1 MKIVQVI
8 CLEDEAFYQ
17 LVKQVVDRI
26 KSESNQKE
34 DEWVDGEEAM
44 RILNIKTSSLQA
56 LRDNGKIRYSQPTRK
71 VILYFKPS
79 LYEYLEQNAKETF

>member
-1 MKIVQVI
+1 MQVI

-34 DEWVDGEEAM
+34 DEYVDGEEAM
-44 RILNIKTSSLQA
+44 RLLNIKTSSFL
-56 LRDNGKIRYSQPTRK
+56 
-71 VILYFKPS
+71 
-79 LYEYLEQNAKETF
+79 

>member
-1 MKIVQVI
+1 MQVI

-17 LVKQVVDRI
+17 LIKQVVERI

-44 RILNIKTSSLQA
+44 RILNITTSSHQA
-56 LRDNGKIRYSQPTRK
+56 LRDNVKIIK
-71 VILYFKPS
+71 F
-79 LYEYLEQNAKETF
+79 